1 MLITIPNC
9 HTKIIFVICWNITK
23 LLTLPKL
30 NYACLAQETIS
41 FCFDN
46 VLLVLQSVQSKLL
59 FSAITHLIY
68 FIRYIVL
75 NRNQAVCIT
84 INVLAVGP
92 HPSSESLY
100 PLNSL
105 KAIKLINGTWRM
117 RITQNLSLM
126 QFLSHCLVSL
136 LFLLS
141 SVSHCRPGQYPKS
154 LCSQTRQIQWSC
166 ITHSEIPFLL
176 NMAVA
181 PPSLFLLL
189 NPANIFFS
197 NELWVC
203 CHCPRAKK
211 KCWERNE
218 HGDEPIHSKRAL
230 HGKEDYL
237 TWSLRWSIE
246 EEESVKNVKG

>member
-1 MLITIPNC
+1 MVSKKRVVAWHRPKTGARFMLITIPNC
-9 HTKIIFVICWNITK
+9 HSKIIFVICWNIIK

-30 NYACLAQETIS
+30 NSAQETIS
-41 FCFDN
+41 FCFDE

-59 FSAITHLIY
+59 LFSAITHLIH

-141 SVSHCRPGQYPKS
+141 SVSHC
-154 LCSQTRQIQWSC
+154 QTRPVPQIPLFPNQADPMVMYYSFRD
-166 ITHSEIPFLL
+166 SIPFKYGCGPSFPLL
-176 NMAVA
+176 AA
-181 PPSLFLLL
+181 QSCQHLFL
-189 NPANIFFS
+189 
-197 NELWVC
+197 
-203 CHCPRAKK
+203 
-211 KCWERNE
+211 
-218 HGDEPIHSKRAL
+218 
-230 HGKEDYL
+230 
-237 TWSLRWSIE
+237 
-246 EEESVKNVKG
+246 